1 MAAAIS
7 SRIPIV
13 LATLLPT
20 VACAQSG
27 PPPQDLG
34 GNLFQM
40 LFGLAIVIA
49 LLIASLWLLKRL
61 SAPRGETAGLLRV
74 IAGTAVGP
82 RERVVVLEVGGT
94 WLVLGV
100 ASGRVN
106 ALAEIPR
113 QDVPSRPT
121 GPQAPDFASRL
132 RRMIDRSHAP

>member
-1 MAAAIS
+1 
-7 SRIPIV
+7 
-13 LATLLPT
+13 
-20 VACAQSG
+20 
-27 PPPQDLG
+27 
-34 GNLFQM
+34 M

-113 QDVPSRPT
+113 QDVPAHPT